1 VLPSL
6 ASDLGLGHN
15 HGVKQDAA
23 DLVRQTILDVPDF
36 PKPGIVYKD
45 LTPVFQ
51 SPSVMQAMISAFVDR
66 YRDKGLE
73 AVVAVE
79 SRGFILGAPIALE
92 LGLPLV
98 LARKKGK
105 LPRAVV
111 QQAYGL
117 EYGEDVLEM
126 HVDAL
131 SAGQRVVLIDD
142 LLATGGTAAAAK
154 SLVEK
159 IGGDVVESAF
169 IVELGFIDWAQKLS
183 GDVFSLV
190 RYT

>member
-1 VLPSL
+1 MLPSL

>member
-1 VLPSL
+1 M
-6 ASDLGLGHN
+6 GHKRR
-15 HGVKQDAA
+15 VKQDAA

-51 SPSVMQAMISAFVDR
+51 SPNVMTAMVSAFVDR
-66 YRDKGLE
+66 YRDRGLD
-73 AVVAVE
+73 AVVAIE
-79 SRGFILGAPIALE
+79 SRGFILGAPIALA

-105 LPRAVV
+105 LPREVV
-111 QQAYGL
+111 QQSYGL
-117 EYGEDVLEM
+117 EYGEDVLEL

-131 SAGQRVVLIDD
+131 TAGQRVVLVDD

-154 SLVEK
+154 ALVEK
-159 IGGDVVESAF
+159 IGGEVVESAF